1 MPLVCKQSEYFEKAF
16 EEVFEYLYAGEYLD
30 DLSHCFEALCICLMF
45 LLEDLKALAIVK
57 LQQKL

>member
-30 DLSHCFEALCICLMF
+30 DLSHCFEGTV
-45 LLEDLKALAIVK
+45 LAEQLHSIF
-57 LQQKL
+57 